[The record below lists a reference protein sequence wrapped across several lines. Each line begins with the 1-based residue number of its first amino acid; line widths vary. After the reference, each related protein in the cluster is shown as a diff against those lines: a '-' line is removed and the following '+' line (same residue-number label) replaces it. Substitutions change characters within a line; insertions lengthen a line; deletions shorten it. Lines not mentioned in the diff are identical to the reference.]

1 MDTLVIDDCDVMFYR
16 WRTCVGAAK
25 GSLANAVGSMYV
37 RQYFQEDA
45 KQVSGR
51 KRSKERARERR
62 NLPDVLSGA
71 KFNFAVR
78 AGDGPRHSRRVRR
91 HPGRD

>member
-1 MDTLVIDDCDVMFYR
+1 MVSSFFHR

-45 KQVSGR
+45 KQVS
-51 KRSKERARERR
+51 ERERR
-62 NLPDVLSGA
+62 YQSPGCSIGREIQICSPLWRWSPT
-71 KFNFAVR
+71 FA
-78 AGDGPRHSRRVRR
+78 PSST
-91 HPGRD
+91 PS